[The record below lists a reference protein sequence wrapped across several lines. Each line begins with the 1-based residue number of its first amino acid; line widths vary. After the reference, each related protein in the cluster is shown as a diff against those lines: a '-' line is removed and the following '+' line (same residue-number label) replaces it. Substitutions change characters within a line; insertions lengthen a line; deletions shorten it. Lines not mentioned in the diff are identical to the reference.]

1 MFSIRAATAS
11 DVSLLMRLSHELAE
25 YEREPNAIAITEED
39 LLRDGFGPEPKFR
52 AILAE
57 DQNTAQPAGYA
68 VFFPCYSTWNGPGI
82 FLEDLF
88 VRVPF
93 RGRGVGKALLAEV
106 ARIARHDG
114 CRIIRLD
121 VLHWNEPAIQFY
133 KSLGAEYLEE
143 WRNVVIRE
151 QALDRLAHSSR
162 LAAHP

>member
-1 MFSIRAATAS
+1 MFSIRAATLN
-11 DVSLLMRLSHELAE
+11 DVSLLMRLTHELAE

-57 DQNTAQPAGYA
+57 DEDTGQPAGYA
-68 VFFPCYSTWNGPGI
+68 VFFPCYSTWTGPGI

-106 ARIARHDG
+106 ARIARQQG
-114 CRIIRLD
+114 CRSIRLD
-121 VLHWNEPAIQFY
+121 VLHWNELAIQFY
-133 KSLGAEYLEE
+133 KSLGAEYFEE

-151 QALDRLAHSSR
+151 EALDRLAHSSR

>member
-1 MFSIRAATAS
+1 MFSIRAATLN
-11 DVSLLMRLSHELAE
+11 DVSLLMRLTHELAE

-57 DQNTAQPAGYA
+57 DEDTGQPAGYA
-68 VFFPCYSTWNGPGI
+68 VFFPCYSTWTGPGI

-106 ARIARHDG
+106 ARIARQQG
-114 CRIIRLD
+114 YRSIRLD
-121 VLHWNEPAIQFY
+121 VLHWNELAIQFY
-133 KSLGAEYLEE
+133 KSLGAEYFEE

-151 QALDRLAHSSR
+151 EALDRLAHSSR